1 MEMMDGWYHVINNT
15 TTFVF
20 VFFDC
25 LSLPFLVVFVV
36 LLDFVVVSCAL
47 YSFSLYHHTTISCIF
62 PYVFFRSLVVAVHR
76 VDEVGKSK
84 RKKDEKIVIIY
95 VYVSPNIIADP
106 MEARYFSFITSKF
119 QPTLMINTSCRV
131 ILFFFFYK
139 LYYSTYK
146 LRLYFIQCRILSFL
160 FCSCFLLTRALT
172 CIIIT

>member
-76 VDEVGKSK
+76 MDEVGKSK

-106 MEARYFSFITSKF
+106 MEARYFSPDPSK
-119 QPTLMINTSCRV
+119 INTCRV
-131 ILFFFFYK
+131 IFVLFLCK
-139 LYYSTYK
+139 LYYTHK
-146 LRLYFIQCRILSFL
+146 LRLYFIHCRILSFL
-160 FCSCFLLTRALT
+160 FRSCFLLTRALN